1 MPIENTKS
9 VLAGIVLVSVSVCQI
24 RELNCHIGLPSVTQ
38 MSQLSYSS
46 VTLLMKRV
54 SKCFIFSRWDFK
66 KVCIRNAA
74 YGNVS

>member
-9 VLAGIVLVSVSVCQI
+9 ALARIVLVSVRVCQI
-24 RELNCHIGLPSVTQ
+24 SELNCHIGLPSVTQ

-54 SKCFIFSRWDFK
+54 SKCFIFSR
-66 KVCIRNAA
+66 
-74 YGNVS
+74 